1 MCQNIDIKI
10 DRNNKNDNNNE
21 NNENKENKRVESSDS
36 VKKNI
41 TSSYINCPDI
51 TNNNSLDDELMAK
64 DPKSRN

>member
-10 DRNNKNDNNNE
+10 DRNN
-21 NNENKENKRVESSDS
+21 NNENKENKPVESSDS
-36 VKKNI
+36 IKKNI
-41 TSSYINCPDI
+41 NSSYINSDI

>member
-21 NNENKENKRVESSDS
+21 NNEYKENKPVENSDS

-41 TSSYINCPDI
+41 TSSYINSSV